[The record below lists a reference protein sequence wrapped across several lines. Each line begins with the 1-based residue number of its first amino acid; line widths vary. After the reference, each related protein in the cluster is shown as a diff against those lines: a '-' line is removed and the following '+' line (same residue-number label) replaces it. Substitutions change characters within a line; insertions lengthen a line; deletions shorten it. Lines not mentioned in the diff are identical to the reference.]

1 MQLFNHLATN
11 VAPTGVADTR
21 SLEARLRSGAS
32 AIASA
37 RQGLQ
42 ALSELEIQ
50 RRMSCSDIEAHEDRL
65 VSSLGQ
71 AAAMNYLSCQRMID
85 HKLTR

>member
-1 MQLFNHLATN
+1 
-11 VAPTGVADTR
+11 
-21 SLEARLRSGAS
+21 LEARLRSGAS